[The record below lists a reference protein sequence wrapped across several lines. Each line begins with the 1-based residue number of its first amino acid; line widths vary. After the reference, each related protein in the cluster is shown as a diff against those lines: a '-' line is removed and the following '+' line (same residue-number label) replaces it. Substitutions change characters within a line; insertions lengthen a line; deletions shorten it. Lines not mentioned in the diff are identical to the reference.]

1 MFQLKVKSPQ
11 FIAATLVSIKVLTL
25 RYGRISK
32 ELTYCKLVK
41 CSHSLGDQI
50 SLSCAKG
57 DIQVRCRDLLVQIC
71 NSENVKILK
80 GVVSKDHVHMHIEY
94 PPSLSISDLVKR
106 LKGRTSIM
114 LQKEF
119 PELGKKYWGRHF
131 WAIGFGAWSTGNIT
145 DEMVQEYL
153 EHHKDKPNTQVGN
166 WIME

>member
-1 MFQLKVKSPQ
+1 MEDFRKSSH
-11 FIAATLVSIKVLTL
+11 TVSWLSVHIVWVTKYRYHVL
-25 RYGRISK
+25 
-32 ELTYCKLVK
+32 
-41 CSHSLGDQI
+41 
-50 SLSCAKG
+50 KG
-57 DIQVRCRDLLVQIC
+57 DVQVRCRDLLVQIC

-94 PPSLSISDLVKR
+94 PPSLSISNLVKR
-106 LKGRTSIM
+106 LKGRTSVM

-131 WAIGFGAWSTGNIT
+131 WAVGFGAWSTGNIT

-153 EHHKDKPNTQVGN
+153 EHHKDKPNSQVGN